1 MLKKKKQ
8 KNKDPNF
15 KKESKKYSN
24 PVASREYMLEIIQK
38 AKGPVTFEKMV
49 KILGYQDPDKIEA
62 VRRRLIAMVR
72 DGQLIRNR
80 RDGYLPIDPD
90 SLVTGKVLGHPD
102 GFGFLQPDEGGK
114 DLFLYP
120 SEMRALMHGD
130 RIVARIAGTD
140 RRGRKE
146 GKTVDILE
154 RANKTLIGRFYNES
168 GVYFV
173 TPDSK
178 KLTEDIIV
186 KEKDTLDAK
195 DGQVVEVEIIHF
207 PTKRHQAIGKAVKV
221 LGDHLTPGMEIDIA
235 ISNHGLPNRWSEE
248 SEQLLQGFDNSIDKK
263 ELSRRRDIRKMPLI
277 TIDGEDSKDF
287 DDAVFCQ
294 KTQKGWKLTVA
305 IADVAHYVKK
315 DSALDKDALER
326 GTSVYFPGRVIPM
339 LPELLSNGLCSINPN
354 EDRYSLCCD
363 LFIDHEGNVYRSRFY
378 EAVMRSHARM
388 TYQQVHQILQ
398 ENNTRLKKQFKPVLS
413 VVYELNKLFQVL
425 LQQRKQ
431 RGAIE
436 FDRPETQ
443 IVFNDDKKIDS
454 IVPTTRYQS
463 HKIIEECMI
472 LANIACARFL
482 DRNKLIGLYRNHL
495 PPEADKLQELRKF
508 LSLQGLELGGGDKPT
523 AKDYSNVIN
532 QLEGR
537 SDAMVIQT
545 VLLRSLRQ
553 ANYSPNNAGHFG
565 LALTHYGHF
574 TSPIRRYP
582 DLVNHR
588 LIKAWL
594 NRDKLPYD
602 NLEKMVD
609 LGNQCSSYERRADE
623 ATRDVVDWLK
633 CEYMEDKIGTIHNG
647 VINTVTSFGLF
658 VELDDVYVEGLV
670 HVTALKKDY
679 YHFDAAQH
687 KMIGERTGKVYR
699 LGDKIRVEV
708 VNVNLDDRKID
719 FIPVD

>member
-15 KKESKKYSN
+15 KKESQKYSN
-24 PVASREYMLEIIQK
+24 PVASREFMLEIIQK

-49 KILGYQDPDKIEA
+49 KILDYQDPDKIEA

-102 GFGFLQPDEGGK
+102 GFGFLQPDDGGK

-146 GKTVDILE
+146 GKTVDIIE

-178 KLTEDIIV
+178 KLSEDIIV
-186 KEKDTLDAK
+186 KEKDTLNTQ

-207 PTKRHQAIGKAVKV
+207 PTKRHQAIGKVIKV

-235 ISNHGLPNRWSEE
+235 ISNHGLPNSWSDET
-248 SEQLLQGFDNSIDKK
+248 EQQLQGFDNSIDKK

-315 DSALDKDALER
+315 DSALDKDAIQR

-339 LPELLSNGLCSINPN
+339 LPEILSNGLCSINPN

-363 LFIDHEGNVYRSRFY
+363 LFIDHEGNVYRSRFF

-388 TYQQVHQILQ
+388 TYKQVHQILE
-398 ENNTRLKKQFKPVLS
+398 ENNTQLKKQFKPVLS

-454 IVPTTRYQS
+454 IVTTTRYQS

-482 DRNKLIGLYRNHL
+482 DRNKLVGLYRNHL
-495 PPEADKLQELRKF
+495 PPEEDKLQELRKF
-508 LSLQGLELGGGDKPT
+508 LSLQGLELRGGDKPT

-537 SDAMVIQT
+537 PDAMVIQT
-545 VLLRSLRQ
+545 VLLRSLKQ

-565 LALTHYGHF
+565 LALSHYGHF

-633 CEYMEDKIGTIHNG
+633 CEYMEDKIGTAHNG

-687 KMIGERTGKVYR
+687 KMVGERTGKVYR